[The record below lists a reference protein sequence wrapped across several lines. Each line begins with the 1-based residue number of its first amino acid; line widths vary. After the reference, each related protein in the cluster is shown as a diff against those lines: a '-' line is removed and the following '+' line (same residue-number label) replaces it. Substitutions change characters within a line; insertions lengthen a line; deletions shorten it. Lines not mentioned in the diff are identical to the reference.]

1 MSESDLLQLLVMV
14 VVPLVI
20 LGLSYIN
27 EKGFENLVSQ
37 MIVEKWL
44 KPLKPYQ
51 PLLVSALGI
60 LLAYLSKRMG
70 VDMVPD
76 LAPYLNASG
85 DVGTV
90 FAGIMIAVLSMAFH
104 TKKPSNIAG

>member
-1 MSESDLLQLLVMV
+1 MQLVVMV

-20 LGLSYIN
+20 LVLAYVN

-37 MIVEKWL
+37 MIVEKYL

-60 LLAYLSKRMG
+60 LLAYISKIVG
-70 VDMVPD
+70 VGMVPD
-76 LAPYLNASG
+76 LAPYLTAPG
-85 DVGTV
+85 DMGTIL
-90 FAGIMIAVLSMAFH
+90 AGILVAVLSMAFH
-104 TKKPSNIAG
+104 QKSNVVG